1 MEGLFGADFEL
12 EIVKPKSEVKK
23 LVKKLDADSTK
34 PAEVNAEKLLKSKK
48 LSLQERLAI
57 INEKVIKTLG
67 KQRHN
72 TIVIRSLNDFSDYI
86 DKAIAAGR
94 IAVDTETNNSLDP
107 ITCKLMG
114 LCLYVPGEKQAYIP
128 INHIDNE
135 TSELLPNQLT
145 EADCRA
151 QLQRILDAKTALK
164 GGWVPDYGGQSYADW
179 YSVHVGTST
188 TADDIKIIM
197 HNGKFDYKVIK
208 CTCDIPVVP
217 DWDTMLAAKV
227 LDENEFSA
235 GLKQQYISKIDPSQ
249 EKYSIDHL
257 FENVEYAQV
266 DPEIFAL
273 YAATDSMMT
282 DKLYLWQKPLMEEAE
297 AENPDRNIY
306 KLFKEVEMPC
316 LQVVAEMELAGINF
330 DVEYADR
337 LRVKYEAQL
346 ADIDNK
352 IKVELAIIERKI
364 EAWKK
369 TPDALS
375 PAKVYVAEKSKMSQ
389 EKIEAT
395 YPHIDA
401 ALNKRYKI
409 GKAKIDQLEDPIS
422 LSSPTQLAILFY
434 DILGLHNKDK
444 DRSTGEEALTELSKQ
459 NAIAGLLLE
468 RRGIV
473 KLLDAF
479 INSLPKKVNP
489 KTGKIHCSF
498 NQYGAATGR
507 FSSSEPNLQQVP
519 SHAKNIRMLFT
530 ADTTYRKVEI
540 SDDCF
545 VVPSS
550 DEVETVNGWKYA
562 RDLVVGD
569 RLKGEDFDEIIV
581 SIEKRADNSCILYT
595 QGDHRHGENY

>member
-12 EIVKPKSEVKK
+12 EITKPKSEVKK
-23 LVKKLDADSTK
+23 LVKKLDAESTK
-34 PAEVNAEKLLKSKK
+34 PAEVNAEKMLKSKK

-72 TIVIRSLNDFSDYI
+72 TLVIRSLNDFSDYI

-135 TSELLPNQLT
+135 TGELLPNQLT
-145 EADCRA
+145 EADCKA
-151 QLQRILDAKTALK
+151 QLQRILDA
-164 GGWVPDYGGQSYADW
+164 
-179 YSVHVGTST
+179 ST
-188 TADDIKIIM
+188 FVVM

-208 CTCDIPVVP
+208 CTCDIEVVP

-235 GLKQQYISKIDPSQ
+235 GLKQQYISKIDPTQ

-266 DPEIFAL
+266 DPDIFAL

-282 DKLYLWQKPLMEEAE
+282 DKLYLWQRPHMEDAE
-297 AENPDRNIY
+297 AENPSLNIY

-346 ADIDNK
+346 ADIDANIDAEMSK
-352 IKVELAIIERKI
+352 IAEQIK
-364 EAWKK
+364 AWKE
-369 TPDALS
+369 TDDALK
-375 PAKVYVAEKSKMSQ
+375 PARVYAAEKSKMTQ

-395 YPHIDA
+395 YPHVDPA
-401 ALNKRYKI
+401 TNKRYKI

-434 DILGLHNKDK
+434 DILRLSNKAD
-444 DRSTGEEALTELSKQ
+444 DRSTGEEALTELSKKSP
-459 NAIAGLLLE
+459 IASLLLE
-468 RRGIV
+468 RRGVV

-498 NQYGAATGR
+498 HQYGAATGR

-530 ADTTYRKVEI
+530 ADTEYKKVEL

-545 VVPSS
+545 VVPAS
-550 DEVETVNGWKYA
+550 DEVETVNGWKYT

-569 RLKGEDFDEIIV
+569 KLKGEEVNEIIV
-581 SIEKRADNSCILYT
+581 NIEKRADNNCILYT
-595 QGDHRHGENY
+595 RGDGIYGENY

>member
-12 EIVKPKSEVKK
+12 EITKPKSEVKK
-23 LVKKLDADSTK
+23 LVKKLDAESTK
-34 PAEVNAEKLLKSKK
+34 PAEVNAEKMLKSKK

-128 INHIDNE
+128 INHVDNE
-135 TSELLPNQLT
+135 TGELLPNQLT
-145 EADCRA
+145 EADCKA
-151 QLQRILDAKTALK
+151 QLQRILDA
-164 GGWVPDYGGQSYADW
+164 
-179 YSVHVGTST
+179 GTFV
-188 TADDIKIIM
+188 IM

-208 CTCDIPVVP
+208 CTCDIAVVP

-235 GLKQQYISKIDPSQ
+235 GLKQQYISKIDPTQ

-282 DKLYLWQKPLMEEAE
+282 DKLYLWQRPHMEEAE
-297 AENPDRNIY
+297 VENPSLNIY

-346 ADIDNK
+346 ADIDAK
-352 IKVELAIIERKI
+352 IDAEMSKI
-364 EAWKK
+364 AEQIKAWKE
-369 TPDALS
+369 TDDALK
-375 PAKVYVAEKSKMSQ
+375 PARVYAAEKSKMTQ

-395 YPHIDA
+395 YPHIDPA
-401 ALNKRYKI
+401 TNKRYKI

-434 DILGLHNKDK
+434 DILRLSNKAD
-444 DRSTGEEALTELSKQ
+444 DRSTGEEALTELSKKSP
-459 NAIAGLLLE
+459 IASLLLE
-468 RRGIV
+468 RRGVV

-498 NQYGAATGR
+498 HQYGAATGR

-530 ADTTYRKVEI
+530 ADTEYRKVEL
-540 SDDCF
+540 SDDYF
-545 VVPSS
+545 VVPAS
-550 DEVETVNGWKYA
+550 DEVETINGWKYA

-569 RLKGEDFDEIIV
+569 RLKGEDTDEIIV
-581 SIEKRADNSCILYT
+581 NIEKRADNNCILYT
-595 QGDHRHGENY
+595 QIEKIYA

>member
-1 MEGLFGADFEL
+1 MEGLFGADFE
-12 EIVKPKSEVKK
+12 VTNRTSKSEVKK
-23 LVKKLDADSTK
+23 LVKKLAADSTK
-34 PAEVNAEKLLKSKK
+34 PAEVNAEKMLKSKK
-48 LSLQERLAI
+48 LSLQDRLAI
-57 INEKVIKTLG
+57 INEKVIKILG

-72 TIVIRSLNDFSDYI
+72 TLVIRSLNDFSDYI
-86 DKAIAAGR
+86 NKAIEAGR

-128 INHIDNE
+128 INHINND
-135 TSELLPNQLT
+135 TGELLPNQLT

-151 QLQRILDAKTALK
+151 QLQRILDA
-164 GGWVPDYGGQSYADW
+164 
-179 YSVHVGTST
+179 GTFVV
-188 TADDIKIIM
+188 M

-208 CTCDIPVVP
+208 CTCGIEVVP
-217 DWDTMLAAKV
+217 DWDTMLAAKI

-235 GLKQQYISKIDPSQ
+235 GLKQQYISKIDPTQ

-282 DKLYLWQKPLMEEAE
+282 DKLYLWQKPHMEEAE
-297 AENPDRNIY
+297 AENPDLNIY

-337 LRVKYEAQL
+337 LRIKYEAQL
-346 ADIDNK
+346 ADIDAK
-352 IKVELAIIERKI
+352 IDAEMAKI
-364 EAWKK
+364 ADTISSWRLSTEANAE
-369 TPDALS
+369 TR
-375 PAKVYVAEKSKMSQ
+375 VYVAEKTKMTQ
-389 EKIEAT
+389 EKIEKMYT
-395 YPHIDA
+395 EFDPV
-401 ALNKRYKI
+401 LNKRYKK
-409 GKAKIDQLEDPIS
+409 GKSKASQLEDPIS

-434 DILGLHNKDK
+434 DILKLKTKAD
-444 DRSTGEEALTELSKQ
+444 DRSTGEEALTELSKKSP
-459 NAIAGLLLE
+459 IANLLLE
-468 RRGIV
+468 RRGVV

-498 NQYGAATGR
+498 HQYGAATGR

-530 ADTTYRKVEI
+530 ADTTYQRLEVT
-540 SDDCF
+540 DDCF
-545 VVPSS
+545 VVPAS
-550 DEVETVNGWKYA
+550 DEVETIEGWKSVK
-562 RDLVVGD
+562 DLRVGD
-569 RLKGEDFDEIIV
+569 VLKGEDANELIF
-581 SIEKRADNSCILYT
+581 SIEQRFDNTYLIHTEEVETYG
-595 QGDHRHGENY
+595 QNN

>member
-1 MEGLFGADFEL
+1 MEGLFGADFE
-12 EIVKPKSEVKK
+12 ITTRTSKSKVKT

-34 PAEVNAEKLLKSKK
+34 PAEVNAEKMLKSKK
-48 LSLQERLAI
+48 LSLQDRLTI
-57 INEKVIKTLG
+57 INEKVIKILG

-72 TIVIRSLNDFSDYI
+72 TVVIRSLNDFSDYI
-86 DKAIAAGR
+86 DKAIVAGR

-128 INHIDNE
+128 INHINND
-135 TSELLPNQLT
+135 TGELLPNQLT
-145 EADCRA
+145 ERDCKT

-164 GGWVPDYGGQSYADW
+164 GGWVPDYEGQSYAEW
-179 YSVHVGTST
+179 YSVHVGAST
-188 TADDIKIIM
+188 AADDIKIIM

-282 DKLYLWQKPLMEEAE
+282 DKLYLWQKPHMEEAE
-297 AENPDRNIY
+297 AENPALNIY

-337 LRVKYEAQL
+337 LRIKYEAQL
-346 ADIDNK
+346 ADIDAK
-352 IKVELAIIERKI
+352 IDTELARIADKI

-369 TPDALS
+369 TPDALN
-375 PAKVYVAEKSKMSQ
+375 PARVYVADKSKMAP
-389 EKIEAT
+389 EKIEKM
-395 YPHIDA
+395 YPHLDT
-401 ALNKRYKI
+401 ALNKRYKM

-434 DILGLHNKDK
+434 DILGLSNKAD
-444 DRSTGEEALTELSKQ
+444 DRSTGEEALTELSKKSP
-459 NAIAGLLLE
+459 IANLLLE
-468 RRGIV
+468 RRGVV

-498 NQYGAATGR
+498 HQYGAATGR

-530 ADTTYRKVEI
+530 ADTTYNRLPVN
-540 SDDCF
+540 DDCF
-545 VVPSS
+545 VVPAS
-550 DEVETVNGWKYA
+550 DEVETLSGWKSVKE
-562 RDLVVGD
+562 LVVGD
-569 RLKGEDFDEIIV
+569 VLKGEETDEIIMN
-581 SIEKRADNSCILYT
+581 IEQRLDNTYLIHVKETEFYGT
-595 QGDHRHGENY
+595 HN

>member
-12 EIVKPKSEVKK
+12 TITQPKSEVKK
-23 LVKKLDADSTK
+23 LVKKLKPDSIK
-34 PAEVNAEKLLKSKK
+34 SAEVNAEKLLKSKK

-72 TIVIRSLNDFSDYI
+72 TVVIRSLDDFSAYI
-86 DKAIAAGR
+86 EKALTAGR

-128 INHIDNE
+128 INHVNSN
-135 TSELLPNQLT
+135 TGELLPNQLT
-145 EADCRA
+145 EADCKA
-151 QLQRILDAKTALK
+151 QLQRVLDSNTFI
-164 GGWVPDYGGQSYADW
+164 V
-179 YSVHVGTST
+179 
-188 TADDIKIIM
+188 M

-208 CTCDIPVVP
+208 CTCGIEVVP

-257 FENVEYAQV
+257 FENIEYAQV
-266 DPEIFAL
+266 DPDIFAL

-282 DKLYLWQKPLMEEAE
+282 DKLYLWQKPHMEEAE
-297 AENPDRNIY
+297 AENPSRNIY

-337 LRVKYEAQL
+337 LRIKYESQL
-346 ADIDNK
+346 ADIDAK
-352 IKVELAIIERKI
+352 IDAELTRIADKI
-364 EAWKK
+364 EIWKK
-369 TPDALS
+369 TPDALN
-375 PAKVYVAEKSKMSQ
+375 PARVYVAEKSKMSQ
-389 EKIEAT
+389 EKIEKM
-395 YPHIDA
+395 YPHFDT
-401 ALNKRYKI
+401 ALNKRYKM

-434 DILGLHNKDK
+434 DILKLSNKAG
-444 DRSTGEEALTELSKQ
+444 DRSTGEDALIELSKSSP
-459 NAIAGLLLE
+459 IAKILLE
-468 RRGIV
+468 RRGVV

-479 INSLPKKVNP
+479 INSLPEKVNP

-498 NQYGAATGR
+498 HQYGAATGR

-545 VVPSS
+545 VVPAS
-550 DEVETVNGWKYA
+550 DEVETVTGWKYA

-569 RLKGEDFDEIIV
+569 RLRGEDTDEIIIN
-581 SIEKRADNSCILYT
+581 IEKRVDNNCILYT
-595 QGDHRHGENY
+595 QGGNSYGENY

>member
-1 MEGLFGADFEL
+1 MEGLFGADFE
-12 EIVKPKSEVKK
+12 ITTRTSKSKVKT

-34 PAEVNAEKLLKSKK
+34 PAEVNAEKMLKSKK
-48 LSLQERLAI
+48 LSLQDRLTI
-57 INEKVIKTLG
+57 INEKVIKILG

-72 TIVIRSLNDFSDYI
+72 TVVIRSLNDFSDYI
-86 DKAIAAGR
+86 DKAIIAGR

-128 INHIDNE
+128 INHINND
-135 TSELLPNQLT
+135 TGELLPNQLT
-145 EADCRA
+145 ERDCKT

-164 GGWVPDYGGQSYADW
+164 GGWVPDYEGQSYAEW

-188 TADDIKIIM
+188 AADDIKIIM

-282 DKLYLWQKPLMEEAE
+282 DKLYLWQKPHMEEAE
-297 AENPDRNIY
+297 AENPVLNIY

-337 LRVKYEAQL
+337 LRIKYEAQL
-346 ADIDNK
+346 ADIDAK
-352 IKVELAIIERKI
+352 IDTELARIADKI

-369 TPDALS
+369 TPDALN
-375 PAKVYVAEKSKMSQ
+375 PARVYVADKSKMAQ
-389 EKIEAT
+389 EKIEKM
-395 YPHIDA
+395 YPHLDT
-401 ALNKRYKI
+401 ALNKRYKM

-434 DILGLHNKDK
+434 DILGLSNKAD
-444 DRSTGEEALTELSKQ
+444 DRSTGEEALTELSKKSP
-459 NAIAGLLLE
+459 IANLLLE
-468 RRGIV
+468 RRGVV

-498 NQYGAATGR
+498 HQYGAATGR

-530 ADTTYRKVEI
+530 ADTTYNRLPVN
-540 SDDCF
+540 DDCF
-545 VVPSS
+545 VVPAS
-550 DEVETVNGWKYA
+550 DEVETLSGWKSVKE
-562 RDLVVGD
+562 LVVGD
-569 RLKGEDFDEIIV
+569 VLKGEETDEIV
-581 SIEKRADNSCILYT
+581 MNIEQRLDNTYLIHVKETEFYGT
-595 QGDHRHGENY
+595 HN

>member
-1 MEGLFGADFEL
+1 MEGLFGADFEV
-12 EIVKPKSEVKK
+12 EVVTSKSKVKN

-34 PAEVNAEKLLKSKK
+34 PAEVNAEKMLKSKK
-48 LSLQERLAI
+48 LSLQDRLAI
-57 INEKVIKTLG
+57 INEKVIKILG

-72 TIVIRSLNDFSDYI
+72 TLVIRSLNDFSDYI
-86 DKAIAAGR
+86 DKAITAGR

-128 INHIDNE
+128 INHINND
-135 TSELLPNQLT
+135 TGELLPNQLT
-145 EADCRA
+145 EADCKA
-151 QLQRILDAKTALK
+151 QLQRLLDA
-164 GGWVPDYGGQSYADW
+164 
-179 YSVHVGTST
+179 GTF
-188 TADDIKIIM
+188 IVM

-208 CTCDIPVVP
+208 CTCDIAVVP

-266 DPEIFAL
+266 DPDIFAL

-282 DKLYLWQKPLMEEAE
+282 DKLYLWQRPLMEEAE
-297 AENPDRNIY
+297 LENPALNIY

-330 DVEYADR
+330 DIEYADR

-346 ADIDNK
+346 AAIDAK
-352 IKVELAIIERKI
+352 IDTELSQIAPKI
-364 EAWKK
+364 EAWKQ
-369 TPDALS
+369 TSDATT
-375 PAKVYVAEKSKMSQ
+375 PAKVYVADKSKMTS
-389 EKIEAT
+389 EKIEKM
-395 YPHIDA
+395 YPYLDT
-401 ALNKRYKI
+401 ALNKRYKM
-409 GKAKIDQLEDPIS
+409 GKAKIEQLEDPIS

-434 DILGLHNKDK
+434 DILGLSTKAN
-444 DRSTGEEALTELSKQ
+444 DRSTGEEALTELSKKSP
-459 NAIAGLLLE
+459 IASLLLE
-468 RRGIV
+468 RRGVV

-498 NQYGAATGR
+498 HQYGAATGR

-530 ADTTYRKVEI
+530 ADTDYHDI
-540 SDDCF
+540 
-545 VVPSS
+545 
-550 DEVETVNGWKYA
+550 EVEDDSFTVPAADEIKVFNGWKSA
-562 RDLVVGD
+562 KDLEIGD
-569 RLKGEDFDEIIV
+569 IISTDEGPVYLVIKTYNV
-581 SIEKRADNSCILYT
+581 EANEYKLTVRRA
-595 QGDHRHGENY
+595 Q

>member
-1 MEGLFGADFEL
+1 MEGLFGSDFEV
-12 EIVKPKSEVKK
+12 EVVTSKSKVKN

-34 PAEVNAEKLLKSKK
+34 PAEVNAEKMLKSKK
-48 LSLQERLAI
+48 LSLQDRLAI
-57 INEKVIKTLG
+57 INEKVIKILG

-72 TIVIRSLNDFSDYI
+72 TLVIRSLNDFSDYI
-86 DKAIAAGR
+86 DKAITAGR

-128 INHIDNE
+128 INHINND
-135 TSELLPNQLT
+135 TGELLPNQLT
-145 EADCRA
+145 EEDCRV

-164 GGWVPDYGGQSYADW
+164 GGWAPDYEGQTYEEWYAL
-179 YSVHVGTST
+179 HVGTST
-188 TADDIKIIM
+188 TADDVKIIM

-208 CTCDIPVVP
+208 CTCDIPIVP

-235 GLKQQYISKIDPSQ
+235 GLKQQYISKIDPTQ

-282 DKLYLWQKPLMEEAE
+282 DRLYLWQKPHMEEAE
-297 AENPDRNIY
+297 AENPDLNIY

-330 DVEYADR
+330 DIEYADR
-337 LRVKYEAQL
+337 LRIKYEAQL
-346 ADIDNK
+346 ADIDAK
-352 IKVELAIIERKI
+352 IDAELAQIVDKV

-369 TPDALS
+369 TPDALN
-375 PAKVYVAEKSKMSQ
+375 PARVYVADKTKMSQ
-389 EKIEAT
+389 EKIEKT
-395 YPHIDA
+395 YPHLDT
-401 ALNKRYKI
+401 ALNKRYKM

-434 DILGLHNKDK
+434 DILGLSNKAD
-444 DRSTGEEALTELSKQ
+444 DRSTGEEALTELSKKSP
-459 NAIAGLLLE
+459 IANLLLE
-468 RRGIV
+468 RRGVV

-498 NQYGAATGR
+498 HQYGAATGR

-530 ADTTYRKVEI
+530 ADTTYNRLPVN
-540 SDDCF
+540 DDCF
-545 VVPSS
+545 VVPAS
-550 DEVETVNGWKYA
+550 DEVETLTGWKSVKE
-562 RDLVVGD
+562 LVVGD
-569 RLKGEDFDEIIV
+569 VLKGEETDEIV
-581 SIEKRADNSCILYT
+581 MNIEQRFDNTYVIHVKETEFYGSH
-595 QGDHRHGENY
+595 D

>member
-12 EIVKPKSEVKK
+12 EITKPKSEVKK

-34 PAEVNAEKLLKSKK
+34 PAEVNAEKMLKSKK
-48 LSLQERLAI
+48 LSLQDRLAI
-57 INEKVIKTLG
+57 INEKVIKILG

-86 DKAIAAGR
+86 DKALAAGR

-128 INHIDNE
+128 INHINND
-135 TSELLPNQLT
+135 TGELLPNQLT
-145 EADCRA
+145 EADCKA
-151 QLQRILDAKTALK
+151 QLQRLLDA
-164 GGWVPDYGGQSYADW
+164 
-179 YSVHVGTST
+179 GTF
-188 TADDIKIIM
+188 IVM

-208 CTCDIPVVP
+208 CTCDIAVVP

-266 DPEIFAL
+266 DPAIFAL

-282 DKLYLWQKPLMEEAE
+282 DKLYLWQRPLMEKAE
-297 AENPDRNIY
+297 LENPALNIY

-346 ADIDNK
+346 AAIDAK
-352 IKVELAIIERKI
+352 IDTELSQIAPKI
-364 EAWKK
+364 EAWKQ
-369 TPDALS
+369 TPDATT
-375 PAKVYVAEKSKMSQ
+375 PARVYVADKSKMTQ
-389 EKIEAT
+389 EKIEKM
-395 YPHIDA
+395 YPYLDT
-401 ALNKRYKI
+401 ALNKRYKM
-409 GKAKIDQLEDPIS
+409 GKAKIEQLEDPIS

-434 DILGLHNKDK
+434 DILGLSTKAN
-444 DRSTGEEALTELSKQ
+444 DRSTGEEALTELSKKSP
-459 NAIAGLLLE
+459 IASLLLE
-468 RRGIV
+468 RRGVV

-498 NQYGAATGR
+498 HQYGAATGR

-530 ADTTYRKVEI
+530 ADTDYHDIEVE
-540 SDDCF
+540 DDSF
-545 VVPSS
+545 TVPAS
-550 DEVETVNGWKYA
+550 DEIKVFNGWKSA
-562 RDLVVGD
+562 KDLEIGD
-569 RLKGEDFDEIIV
+569 IISTDEGPVYLVIKTYNV
-581 SIEKRADNSCILYT
+581 EENDYKLTVRRA
-595 QGDHRHGENY
+595 Q

>member
-1 MEGLFGADFEL
+1 MEGLFGADFE
-12 EIVKPKSEVKK
+12 IDIKTPKSVKK
-23 LVKKLDADSTK
+23 LVKKLDADAIKST
-34 PAEVNAEKLLKSKK
+34 ETNVEKMLKSKK
-48 LSLQERLAI
+48 LSLQDRLAI

-72 TIVIRSLNDFSDYI
+72 TLVIRSLNDFSDYI

-114 LCLYVPGEKQAYIP
+114 LCLYAPGEKQAYIP
-128 INHIDNE
+128 INHINND
-135 TSELLPNQLT
+135 TGELLENQLT

-151 QLQRILDAKTALK
+151 QLQRIINLKSALK
-164 GGWVPDYGGQSYADW
+164 GGWTPDYEGQSYSEW
-179 YSVHVGTST
+179 YSIHVGGSQYPLT
-188 TADDIKIIM
+188 DFKIIM

-208 CTCDIPVVP
+208 CTCDIEVVP

-266 DPEIFAL
+266 DPDIFAL

-282 DKLYLWQKPLMEEAE
+282 DKLYLWQRPHMEEAE
-297 AENPDRNIY
+297 LENPDLNIY

-337 LRVKYEAQL
+337 LRIKYESQL
-346 ADIDNK
+346 ADIDAK
-352 IKVELAIIERKI
+352 IDAELAKI
-364 EAWKK
+364 ADKVEAWKL
-369 TPDALS
+369 TPDATN
-375 PAKVYVAEKSKMSQ
+375 PARVYVAEKSKMSA
-389 EKIEAT
+389 EKIET
-395 YPHIDA
+395 MYPYLDTT
-401 ALNKRYKI
+401 LNKRYKM
-409 GKAKIDQLEDPIS
+409 GKAKIDQLENPIS

-434 DILGLHNKDK
+434 DILGLSNKAK
-444 DRSTGEEALTELSKQ
+444 DRSTGEDALTELSKKSP
-459 NAIAGLLLE
+459 IADLLLE
-468 RRGIV
+468 RRGVV

-498 NQYGAATGR
+498 HQYGAATGR

-530 ADTTYRKVEI
+530 ADTTYRKVEL

-550 DEVETVNGWKYA
+550 DEVETLAGWKSVK
-562 RDLVVGD
+562 DLVVGD
-569 RLKGEDFDEIIV
+569 VIRGDDSDEIIIN
-581 SIEKRADNSCILYT
+581 IEKRLDNNYFIYT
-595 QGDHRHGENY
+595 KETEFYGTHN

>member
-12 EIVKPKSEVKK
+12 TVTKPKSEVKK
-23 LVKKLDADSTK
+23 LVKKLEADSTK
-34 PAEVNAEKLLKSKK
+34 PAEANAEKMLKSKK
-48 LSLQERLAI
+48 LSLQDRLAI
-57 INEKVIKTLG
+57 INEKVIKILG

-86 DKAIAAGR
+86 DKAITAGR

-128 INHIDNE
+128 INHINND
-135 TSELLPNQLT
+135 TGDLLPNQLT
-145 EADCRA
+145 EEDCRV

-164 GGWVPDYGGQSYADW
+164 GGWAPDYEGQSYEEW
-179 YSVHVGTST
+179 YALHVGTST
-188 TADDIKIIM
+188 TADDVKIIM

-208 CTCDIPVVP
+208 CTCDIPIVP

-235 GLKQQYISKIDPSQ
+235 GLKQQYISKIDPTQ

-282 DKLYLWQKPLMEEAE
+282 DRLYLWQKPHMEEAE
-297 AENPDRNIY
+297 AENPDLNIY

-330 DVEYADR
+330 DIEYADR
-337 LRVKYEAQL
+337 LRIKYEAQL
-346 ADIDNK
+346 ADIDAK
-352 IKVELAIIERKI
+352 IDAELAQIADKV

-369 TPDALS
+369 TPDALN
-375 PAKVYVAEKSKMSQ
+375 PARVYVADKTKMSQ
-389 EKIEAT
+389 EKIEKT
-395 YPHIDA
+395 YPHLDT
-401 ALNKRYKI
+401 ALNKRYKM

-434 DILGLHNKDK
+434 DILGLSNKTD
-444 DRSTGEEALTELSKQ
+444 DRSTGEEALTELSKKSP
-459 NAIAGLLLE
+459 IANLLLE
-468 RRGIV
+468 RRGVV

-498 NQYGAATGR
+498 HQYGAATGR

-530 ADTTYRKVEI
+530 ADTTYNRLPVN
-540 SDDCF
+540 DDCF
-545 VVPSS
+545 VVPAS
-550 DEVETVNGWKYA
+550 DEVETLTGWKSVKE
-562 RDLVVGD
+562 LVIGD
-569 RLKGEDFDEIIV
+569 VLKGEETDEIV
-581 SIEKRADNSCILYT
+581 MNIEQRFDNTYVIHVKETEFYGS
-595 QGDHRHGENY
+595 HN

>member
-1 MEGLFGADFEL
+1 MEGLFGADFE
-12 EIVKPKSEVKK
+12 IDVKTPKSVKK
-23 LVKKLDADSTK
+23 LIKKLDADTIKS
-34 PAEVNAEKLLKSKK
+34 AETNVEKMLKSKK
-48 LSLQERLAI
+48 LSLQDRLAI
-57 INEKVIKTLG
+57 INEKVIKILG

-72 TIVIRSLNDFSDYI
+72 TLVIRSLNDFSDYI

-128 INHIDNE
+128 INHINND
-135 TSELLPNQLT
+135 TGELLENQLT
-145 EADCRA
+145 EADCRV
-151 QLQRILDAKTALK
+151 QLQRVLDA
-164 GGWVPDYGGQSYADW
+164 
-179 YSVHVGTST
+179 GTF
-188 TADDIKIIM
+188 IVM

-208 CTCDIPVVP
+208 CTCNIEVVP

-266 DPEIFAL
+266 DPNIFAL

-282 DKLYLWQKPLMEEAE
+282 DKLYLWQRPHMEEAE
-297 AENPDRNIY
+297 LENPNLNIY

-337 LRVKYEAQL
+337 LRIKYESQL
-346 ADIDNK
+346 ADIDAK
-352 IKVELAIIERKI
+352 IDAELAKI
-364 EAWKK
+364 ADKVEAWKL
-369 TPDALS
+369 TPDATNS
-375 PAKVYVAEKSKMSQ
+375 ARIYVAEKSKMSA
-389 EKIEAT
+389 EKIEVM
-395 YPHIDA
+395 YPYLDTT
-401 ALNKRYKI
+401 LNKRYKM
-409 GKAKIDQLEDPIS
+409 GKAKIDQLENPIS

-434 DILGLHNKDK
+434 DILGLSNKAD
-444 DRSTGEEALTELSKQ
+444 DRSTGEDALTELSKKSP
-459 NAIAGLLLE
+459 IASLLLE
-468 RRGIV
+468 RRGVV

-479 INSLPKKVNP
+479 INSLPEKVNP

-507 FSSSEPNLQQVP
+507 FSSSEPNLQQIP
-519 SHAKNIRMLFT
+519 SHSKNIRLLFT
-530 ADTTYRKVEI
+530 ADTEYHQVNPVAE
-540 SDDCF
+540 DCYE
-545 VVPSS
+545 VPVG
-550 DEVETVNGWKYA
+550 DEVETVEGWKKA
-562 RDLVVGD
+562 TDIATGDTLVGEAAKFIVRAVQRQDDLVKLFV
-569 RLKGEDFDEIIV
+569 L
-581 SIEKRADNSCILYT
+581 N
-595 QGDHRHGENY
+595 

>member
-1 MEGLFGADFEL
+1 MEGLFGADFE
-12 EIVKPKSEVKK
+12 ITTRISKSKVKT

-34 PAEVNAEKLLKSKK
+34 PAEVNTEKMLKSKK
-48 LSLQERLAI
+48 LSLQDRLAI
-57 INEKVIKTLG
+57 INEKVIKILG

-72 TIVIRSLNDFSDYI
+72 TVVIRSLNDFSDYI
-86 DKAIAAGR
+86 DKAIMAGR

-128 INHIDNE
+128 INHINND
-135 TSELLPNQLT
+135 TGELLPNQLT
-145 EADCRA
+145 ERDCKT

-164 GGWVPDYGGQSYADW
+164 GGWTPDYEGQSYAEW

-188 TADDIKIIM
+188 TADDVKIIM

-208 CTCDIPVVP
+208 CTCDIPIVP

-282 DKLYLWQKPLMEEAE
+282 DKLYLWQKPHMEEAE
-297 AENPDRNIY
+297 AENPALNIY

-337 LRVKYEAQL
+337 LRIKYEVQL
-346 ADIDNK
+346 ADIDAK
-352 IKVELAIIERKI
+352 IDAELARIADKI

-369 TPDALS
+369 TPDALN
-375 PAKVYVAEKSKMSQ
+375 PARVYVADKSKMAQ
-389 EKIEAT
+389 EKIEKM
-395 YPHIDA
+395 YPHLDT
-401 ALNKRYKI
+401 ALNKRYKM

-434 DILGLHNKDK
+434 DILRLSNKAN
-444 DRSTGEEALTELSKQ
+444 DRSTGEEALTELSKKSP
-459 NAIAGLLLE
+459 IANLLLE
-468 RRGIV
+468 RRGVV

-498 NQYGAATGR
+498 HQYGAATGR

-530 ADTTYRKVEI
+530 ADTTYNRLPVN
-540 SDDCF
+540 DDCF
-545 VVPSS
+545 VVPAS
-550 DEVETVNGWKYA
+550 DEVETLSGWKSVKE
-562 RDLVVGD
+562 LVIGD
-569 RLKGEDFDEIIV
+569 VLKGEETDEIV
-581 SIEKRADNSCILYT
+581 MNIEQRLDNTYLIHVKETEFYGTHS
-595 QGDHRHGENY
+595 

>member
-12 EIVKPKSEVKK
+12 EITKPKSEVKK

-34 PAEVNAEKLLKSKK
+34 PAEVNAEKMLKSKK
-48 LSLQERLAI
+48 LSLQDRLAI
-57 INEKVIKTLG
+57 INEKVIKILG

-86 DKAIAAGR
+86 DKAIVAGR

-128 INHIDNE
+128 INHINND
-135 TSELLPNQLT
+135 TGELLPNQLT
-145 EADCRA
+145 EADCKA

-164 GGWVPDYGGQSYADW
+164 GGWAPDYEGQAYTEW
-179 YSVHVGTST
+179 YSIHVGAST
-188 TADDIKIIM
+188 TADDVKIIM

-208 CTCDIPVVP
+208 CTCDIAVVP

-266 DPEIFAL
+266 DPDIFAL

-282 DKLYLWQKPLMEEAE
+282 DKLYLWQRPLMEEAE
-297 AENPDRNIY
+297 LENPALNIY

-330 DVEYADR
+330 DIEYADR

-346 ADIDNK
+346 AAIDAK
-352 IKVELAIIERKI
+352 IDTELSQIAPKI
-364 EAWKK
+364 EAWKQ
-369 TPDALS
+369 TPDATT
-375 PAKVYVAEKSKMSQ
+375 PARVYVADKSKMTQ
-389 EKIEAT
+389 EKIEKM
-395 YPHIDA
+395 YPHLDT
-401 ALNKRYKI
+401 ALNKRYKM
-409 GKAKIDQLEDPIS
+409 GKAKIEQLEDPIS

-434 DILGLHNKDK
+434 DILGLSTKAN
-444 DRSTGEEALTELSKQ
+444 DRSTGEEALTELSKKSP
-459 NAIAGLLLE
+459 IASLLLE
-468 RRGIV
+468 RRGVV

-498 NQYGAATGR
+498 HQYGAATGR

-530 ADTTYRKVEI
+530 ADTDYHDI
-540 SDDCF
+540 
-545 VVPSS
+545 
-550 DEVETVNGWKYA
+550 EVEDDSFTVPAADEIKVFNGWKSA
-562 RDLVVGD
+562 KDLEIGD
-569 RLKGEDFDEIIV
+569 IISTDEGPVYLVIKTYTV
-581 SIEKRADNSCILYT
+581 EENEYKLTVRRA
-595 QGDHRHGENY
+595 Q

>member
-1 MEGLFGADFEL
+1 MEGLFGSDFEV
-12 EIVKPKSEVKK
+12 EVVTSRSKVKN

-34 PAEVNAEKLLKSKK
+34 PAEVNAEKMLKSKK
-48 LSLQERLAI
+48 LSLQDRLAI
-57 INEKVIKTLG
+57 INEKVIKILG

-86 DKAIAAGR
+86 DKAITAGR

-128 INHIDNE
+128 INHINND
-135 TSELLPNQLT
+135 TGDLLPNQLT
-145 EADCRA
+145 EEDCRV

-164 GGWVPDYGGQSYADW
+164 GGWAPDYEGQSYEEW
-179 YSVHVGTST
+179 YALHVGTST
-188 TADDIKIIM
+188 TADDVKIIM

-208 CTCDIPVVP
+208 CTCDIPIVP

-235 GLKQQYISKIDPSQ
+235 GLKQQYISKIDPTQ

-282 DKLYLWQKPLMEEAE
+282 DRLYLWQKPHMEEAE
-297 AENPDRNIY
+297 AENPDLNIY

-330 DVEYADR
+330 DIEYADR
-337 LRVKYEAQL
+337 LRIKYEAQL
-346 ADIDNK
+346 ADIDAK
-352 IKVELAIIERKI
+352 IDAELAQIADKV

-369 TPDALS
+369 TPDALN
-375 PAKVYVAEKSKMSQ
+375 PARVYVADKTKMSQ
-389 EKIEAT
+389 EKIEKT
-395 YPHIDA
+395 YPHLDT
-401 ALNKRYKI
+401 ALNKRYKM

-434 DILGLHNKDK
+434 DILGLSNKTD
-444 DRSTGEEALTELSKQ
+444 DRSTGEEALTELSKKSP
-459 NAIAGLLLE
+459 IANLLLE
-468 RRGIV
+468 RRGVV

-498 NQYGAATGR
+498 HQYGAATGR

-530 ADTTYRKVEI
+530 ADTTYNRLPVN
-540 SDDCF
+540 DDCF
-545 VVPSS
+545 VVPAS
-550 DEVETVNGWKYA
+550 DEVETLTGWKSVKE
-562 RDLVVGD
+562 LVIGD
-569 RLKGEDFDEIIV
+569 VLKGEETDEIV
-581 SIEKRADNSCILYT
+581 MNIEQRFDNTYVIHVKETEFYGS
-595 QGDHRHGENY
+595 HN

>member
-1 MEGLFGADFEL
+1 MEGLFGSDFEL
-12 EIVKPKSEVKK
+12 NVVKSKSDLKK
-23 LVKKLDADSTK
+23 LVKKLDSEQTK
-34 PAEVNAEKLLKSKK
+34 PAEVNAEKMLKSKK
-48 LSLQERLAI
+48 LSIHERLAI
-57 INEKVIKTLG
+57 IEEKVIKTLG

-72 TIVIRSLNDFSDYI
+72 TVVIRSLNDFSAYI
-86 DKAIAAGR
+86 DKAISVGR

-128 INHIDNE
+128 INHVNPE
-135 TSELLPNQLT
+135 TGELLPDQLT
-145 EADCRA
+145 EADCKT
-151 QLQRILDAKTALK
+151 QLQRILDNN
-164 GGWVPDYGGQSYADW
+164 VF
-179 YSVHVGTST
+179 
-188 TADDIKIIM
+188 IEM

-208 CTCDIPVVP
+208 CTCNIEVVP

-235 GLKQQYISKIDPSQ
+235 GLKQQYISKIDPTQ

-266 DPEIFAL
+266 SPEIFAL

-282 DKLYLWQKPLMEEAE
+282 DKLYLWQLPHMEEAM
-297 AENPDRNIY
+297 AENPERNIY

-337 LRVKYEAQL
+337 LRIKYEAQL
-346 ADIDNK
+346 NEIDTK
-352 IKVELAIIERKI
+352 IEAELKQLEEKI

-369 TPDALS
+369 TPDALN
-375 PAKVYVAEKSKMSQ
+375 PARVYVAEKSKMSA

-395 YPHIDA
+395 YPHFDA
-401 ALNKRYKI
+401 ELNKRYKI
-409 GKAKIDQLEDPIS
+409 GKAKIEQLEDPIS

-434 DILGLHNKDK
+434 DILKLSNKAE
-444 DRSTGEEALTELSKQ
+444 DRSTGEEALTELSKHS
-459 NAIAGLLLE
+459 AIASLLLE
-468 RRGIV
+468 RRGVV

-498 NQYGAATGR
+498 HQYGAATGR

-530 ADTTYRKVEI
+530 ADTDYHKVEVN
-540 SDDCF
+540 DNYYE
-545 VVPSS
+545 VPIG
-550 DEVETVNGWKYA
+550 DEVETTNGWKNVKE
-562 RDLVVGD
+562 LVVGD
-569 RLKGEDFDEIIV
+569 IILGDETKETIIEIKV
-581 SIEKRADNSCILYT
+581 VNDNYLLYI
-595 QGDHRHGENY
+595 

>member
-1 MEGLFGADFEL
+1 MEGLFGADFEVSL
-12 EIVKPKSEVKK
+12 TKSKSEVKK

-34 PAEVNAEKLLKSKK
+34 PAEVNAEKMLKSKK
-48 LSLQERLAI
+48 LSLQDRLAI
-57 INEKVIKTLG
+57 INEKVIKILG

-86 DKAIAAGR
+86 SKAIMAGR

-128 INHIDNE
+128 INHINND
-135 TSELLPNQLT
+135 TGELLPNQLT
-145 EADCRA
+145 EADCKA
-151 QLQRILDAKTALK
+151 QLQRILDAKAALK
-164 GGWVPDYGGQSYADW
+164 GGWAPDYEGQSYAEW
-179 YSVHVGTST
+179 YSIHVGAST
-188 TADDIKIIM
+188 TADDVKIIM

-217 DWDTMLAAKV
+217 DWDTMLAAKI

-282 DKLYLWQKPLMEEAE
+282 DKLYLWQKPHMEEAE
-297 AENPDRNIY
+297 AENPDLNIY

-316 LQVVAEMELAGINF
+316 VQVVAEMELAGINF

-337 LRVKYEAQL
+337 LRLKYEAQL
-346 ADIDNK
+346 ADIDAK
-352 IKVELAIIERKI
+352 IDAELARTADKV

-369 TPDALS
+369 TPDALN
-375 PAKVYVAEKSKMSQ
+375 PARVYVADKSKMSQ

-395 YPHIDA
+395 YPYLDTT
-401 ALNKRYKI
+401 LNKRYKV
-409 GKAKIDQLEDPIS
+409 GKAKIDQLEEPIS

-434 DILGLHNKDK
+434 DILGLSNKAK
-444 DRSTGEEALTELSKQ
+444 DRSTGEDALTELSKKSP
-459 NAIAGLLLE
+459 IANLLLE
-468 RRGIV
+468 RRGVV

-498 NQYGAATGR
+498 HQYGAATGR

-530 ADTTYRKVEI
+530 ADTTYNKIPVN
-540 SDDCF
+540 DDCF
-545 VVPSS
+545 VVPAS
-550 DEVETVNGWKYA
+550 DEVETLNGWKSVK
-562 RDLVVGD
+562 DLVVGD
-569 RLKGEDFDEIIV
+569 VLKGEDTDEIIMT
-581 SIEKRADNSCILYT
+581 IEQRFDNTYLIYT
-595 QGDHRHGENY
+595 KETEFYGTHN

>member
-1 MEGLFGADFEL
+1 MEGLFGSDFEVNL
-12 EIVKPKSEVKK
+12 TKTKSEVKK
-23 LVKKLDADSTK
+23 LVKKLDSEQTK
-34 PAEVNAEKLLKSKK
+34 PAEVNAEKMLKSKK
-48 LSLQERLAI
+48 LSIHERLAI
-57 INEKVIKTLG
+57 IEEKVIKTLG

-72 TIVIRSLNDFSDYI
+72 TIVIRSLNDFSTYI
-86 DKAIAAGR
+86 DKAIKAGR
-94 IAVDTETNNSLDP
+94 IDIDTETNNSLDP

-128 INHIDNE
+128 INHKNPD
-135 TSELLPNQLT
+135 TDELLPNQLT
-145 EADCRA
+145 EEDCRV
-151 QLQRILDAKTALK
+151 QLQRLLDA
-164 GGWVPDYGGQSYADW
+164 
-179 YSVHVGTST
+179 GTFVV
-188 TADDIKIIM
+188 M

-208 CTCDIPVVP
+208 CTCGISVVP
-217 DWDTMLAAKV
+217 DWDTMIAAKV

-235 GLKQQYISKIDPSQ
+235 GLKQQYISKIDPTQ

-257 FENVEYAQV
+257 FENVEYAYV
-266 DPEIFAL
+266 SPEIFAL

-282 DKLYLWQKPLMEEAE
+282 DKLYLWQLPHMEEAE
-297 AENPDRNIY
+297 AENPTLNIY

-346 ADIDNK
+346 NEIDTK
-352 IKVELAIIERKI
+352 IEAELKQLEEKI

-369 TPDALS
+369 TPDALN
-375 PAKVYVAEKSKMSQ
+375 PARVYVAEKSKMTQ

-395 YPHIDA
+395 YPYFDA
-401 ALNKRYKI
+401 DLNKRYKV

-434 DILGLHNKDK
+434 DILKLSNKSD
-444 DRSTGEEALTELSKQ
+444 DRSTGEEALTELSKHS
-459 NAIAGLLLE
+459 AIASLLLE
-468 RRGIV
+468 RRGVV

-498 NQYGAATGR
+498 HQYGAATGR

-530 ADTTYRKVEI
+530 ADTDYHKVEVN
-540 SDDCF
+540 DNYYE
-545 VVPSS
+545 VPVG
-550 DEVETVNGWKYA
+550 DEVETTNGWKNVKE
-562 RDLVVGD
+562 LVVGD
-569 RLKGEDFDEIIV
+569 IILGDETKETIIEIKV
-581 SIEKRADNSCILYT
+581 VNDNYLLYV
-595 QGDHRHGENY
+595 

>member
-12 EIVKPKSEVKK
+12 EITKPKSEVKK

-72 TIVIRSLNDFSDYI
+72 TLVIRSLNDFSDYI
-86 DKAIAAGR
+86 DKAIMAGR

-128 INHIDNE
+128 INHINND
-135 TSELLPNQLT
+135 TGELLPNQLT
-145 EADCRA
+145 ERDCKT

-164 GGWVPDYGGQSYADW
+164 GGWVPDYEGQSYAEW
-179 YSVHVGTST
+179 YSVHVGAST

-217 DWDTMLAAKV
+217 DWDTMLAVKV

-297 AENPDRNIY
+297 VENPATNIY

-540 SDDCF
+540 TDDCF

-550 DEVETVNGWKYA
+550 DEVETVSGWKYA

-569 RLKGEDFDEIIV
+569 RLKGEDTDEVIV
-581 SIEKRADNSCILYT
+581 AVEKRVDNNCILYT
-595 QGDHRHGENY
+595 QGDTRYGENY